1 MDNVITRNYPLRAH
15 LSMLM
20 AEVFWGIMSPIAKD
34 AMQHGVS
41 GIDMVSFRVL
51 GGAVLFWI
59 ASLFVKREHV
69 PVRHIFLFGL
79 AGVFGL
85 TCNQCLFT
93 IGLSITSPVNASIVT
108 TSMPIFA
115 MVLSL
120 LILKEP
126 VTPKKLIGVMVGCC
140 GAVILILSSATASSA
155 RVGNIRGDLMCLGA
169 QFSFALYLAL
179 FSKLVRQYS
188 VFTVNKWMFSWATLL
203 IWPFSFGSVQ
213 SMPWSCISAATWTE
227 VGYVVFFG
235 TFVSYILTMIGQQ
248 TLRPTVVGIYNYVQ
262 PIVAVTLSVA
272 TGLCAFT
279 PMQALAVVL
288 VFSGVWMVIKSKSKR
303 DMMRQNKQNTTNVV
317 G

>member
-69 PVRHIFLFGL
+69 PVRH
-79 AGVFGL
+79 
-85 TCNQCLFT
+85 
-93 IGLSITSPVNASIVT
+93 ITSPVNASIVT